1 LPELPEQS
9 EPGID
14 HVIEQFRDQITE
26 NDVAII
32 DAINKRLTLVT
43 RLHTYKAER
52 GVELIDPSREDWLG
66 QYLQRCNRGPLS
78 DEELQSFV
86 RELLDLTR
94 RETARLREGSTAK
107 V

>member
-1 LPELPEQS
+1 MSDQS
-9 EPGID
+9 GPGTD

-32 DAINKRLTLVT
+32 DAINKRLTLVA

-52 GVELIDPSREDWLG
+52 GVDLIDPSREDWLG

-78 DEELQSFV
+78 DEELQAFV

-94 RETARLREGSTAK
+94 RETARLREASTAR

>member
-1 LPELPEQS
+1 MSDTS

-14 HVIEQFRDQITE
+14 HIIEQFRDQIAE
-26 NDVAII
+26 NDMAII
-32 DAINKRLTLVT
+32 DALNKRLTLVS

-52 GVELIDPSREDWLG
+52 GVDLLDPSREDWLG

-78 DEELQSFV
+78 DEELQAFV
-86 RELLDLTR
+86 RDLLDLTR
-94 RETARLREGSTAK
+94 RETARLREGARTQ